1 MRKKWMSTKYLVLFI
16 VLTLAWTW
24 ICGFIP
30 VLLGITGTGLG
41 TFIFYFGGGA
51 PSVVAL
57 FLVFLTYPK
66 DKKKDYFLRCFS
78 VRRAGWKW
86 PLITIV
92 VFTILSAVS
101 IAVGVGIL
109 GFEMPTM
116 DYIKAIAANPLN
128 ILLVL
133 LLSLISGPLNEEFGW
148 RGYALDRLLVRFG
161 FLKGSLVLGFIWAIW
176 HLPWYFT
183 PGQAQYNLLQDS
195 VFHALM
201 FIPSVM
207 LLSVFVSFVYVKT
220 GRSILA
226 GALVHMLSNLI
237 GSQLLSSYTTEI
249 SMLIRYTNMAFFLGV
264 IIYVAAS
271 RKFKDETAAVIET
284 IRRQEQEG

>member
-1 MRKKWMSTKYLVLFI
+1 MRNKWMSTKYLVLFI

-24 ICGFIP
+24 VCGFIP
-30 VLLGITGTGLG
+30 VLSGFTGTPLG

-57 FLVFLTYPK
+57 FLVFLTYPE

-78 VRRAGWKW
+78 IKRSGWKW
-86 PLITIV
+86 LLFTAF
-92 VFTILSAVS
+92 VFALLSAVS
-101 IAVGVGIL
+101 ILVGVGFF
-109 GFEMPTM
+109 GFSMPTM
-116 DYIKAIAANPLN
+116 DYIKAIASNPLN
-128 ILLVL
+128 LLLVL

-183 PGQAQYNLLQDS
+183 PGQAQYNLLRDS

-237 GSQLLSSYTTEI
+237 ESQLLSSYTTEI
-249 SMLIRYTNMAFFLGV
+249 SMLIRYTNMAFFVGV
-264 IIYVAAS
+264 IIYVVTS
-271 RKFKDETAAVIET
+271 RRFRDEADAVIET
-284 IRRQEQEG
+284 IREMEQEA